1 MPVKKV
7 DIMLSDIINDLNNG
21 LSWLDRDDL
30 GYGSIENKY
39 GANAMQIAMIR
50 KHPKLKDLEPTIT
63 VFNIIDDTV
72 EQEKPN
78 PEPIPE
84 PQATLRPAVP
94 TPVVSGDDALDQFAN
109 L

>member
-7 DIMLSDIINDLNNG
+7 DIMLSEIINDLNSG
-21 LSWLDRDDL
+21 LSWLHRDDL

-39 GANAMQIAMIR
+39 GANEMQITMIR

-63 VFNIIDDTV
+63 LFNIIDDTIEV
-72 EQEKPN
+72 KK
-78 PEPIPE
+78 PEPEVIP
-84 PQATLRPAVP
+84 QLATLRPAAP